1 MIRGGKPNVPRR
13 ALSRIKTCKLAFVA
27 APCNMYIQNIDGIGD
42 RSNPV
47 RGQMKKASESKRAS
61 IGFRSGAHL
70 PTFTYPPHSF
80 AANFL
85 CAPPIS
91 LAPTHIHTHTHTHI
105 HRVLTH
111 RVASGGDVSPAKE
124 NMHNPGQGMHRAYPH
139 DPVLSPVFASLF
151 PPFSHRC
158 PTLRTGSSTIRTYL
172 RVRAKFSNNKFYS
185 KVKIFQ

>member
-1 MIRGGKPNVPRR
+1 MRLNIDVRMIRGGKPNVPRR

-91 LAPTHIHTHTHTHI
+91 LAPTHIHTHTHTHTQSVNTP
-105 HRVLTH
+105 RGL
-111 RVASGGDVSPAKE
+111 RW
-124 NMHNPGQGMHRAYPH
+124 RC
-139 DPVLSPVFASLF
+139 FASQGKYAQ
-151 PPFSHRC
+151 PWTRDASC
-158 PTLRTGSSTIRTYL
+158 IPT
-172 RVRAKFSNNKFYS
+172 
-185 KVKIFQ
+185 